1 MSARQI
7 AACNCTLIQTDEE
20 TKVCAVCF
28 DPPKRVNYLQQA
40 YQKKSPVTICGVKR
54 TSSTSFSD
62 KQEEFKIL
70 KQAKIMPTSTD
81 FGYNSTIGSSL
92 LTVKQAFSADLYK
105 KIDVIAKV
113 MSKNINKQ
121 VKVDCVIADE
131 TDIIKLA
138 LWEEL
143 IDKVECGRSYVF
155 IRSYV
160 FTIRVFD
167 DTKYL
172 STKESTILEAKDDI
186 EHVNLT
192 WTTLLRETVLES
204 R

>member
-1 MSARQI
+1 MSQKSRVTYFD
-7 AACNCTLIQTDEE
+7 CLIQTDEE
-20 TKVCAVCF
+20 TKVRAVCF
-28 DPPKRVNYLQQA
+28 DPSKRVNLQQA
-40 YQKKSPVTICGVKR
+40 YQQKSPVKICGVKR

-131 TDIIKLA
+131 TDSIKLA

-155 IRSYV
+155 RGV
-160 FTIRVFD
+160 TIRVFD

-172 STKESTILEAKDDI
+172 STNESTILEAKDDI

>member
-1 MSARQI
+1 MSQKSRVTYFD
-7 AACNCTLIQTDEE
+7 CLIQTDEE
-20 TKVCAVCF
+20 TKVRAVCF
-28 DPPKRVNYLQQA
+28 DPSKRVNLQQA
-40 YQKKSPVTICGVKR
+40 YQQKSPVKICGVKR

-121 VKVDCVIADE
+121 VIIRNGKRLMKVDCVIADE
-131 TDIIKLA
+131 TDSIKLA

-155 IRSYV
+155 RCHNKS
-160 FTIRVFD
+160 F
-167 DTKYL
+167 
-172 STKESTILEAKDDI
+172 
-186 EHVNLT
+186 
-192 WTTLLRETVLES
+192 
-204 R
+204 